1 IAPNSAAQDI
11 GLQKNDTIL
20 EINGIRIQSFDEI
33 SKHLSLEPL
42 KILIDRE
49 GKNLEFIL
57 TPKIGQGYND
67 FGQIV
72 EKPQLGVSPNGTS
85 TLVKH
90 QGLESF
96 KYAAQESFQASTL
109 IIKGIVKL
117 ISGEVEAKNLGGI
130 ITMTEITSKAA
141 QNSFTLLLFITALI
155 SINLGILNLL
165 PIPMLDGG
173 HILFNLYEMIFRRK
187 IPQRA
192 FEYLSYAGMAI
203 LLSLMLFATY
213 NDISRIAGE

>member
-1 IAPNSAAQDI
+1 
-11 GLQKNDTIL
+11 
-20 EINGIRIQSFDEI
+20 
-33 SKHLSLEPL
+33 
-42 KILIDRE
+42 
-49 GKNLEFIL
+49 
-57 TPKIGQGYND
+57 
-67 FGQIV
+67 
-72 EKPQLGVSPNGTS
+72 
-85 TLVKH
+85 
-90 QGLESF
+90 
-96 KYAAQESFQASTL
+96 
-109 IIKGIVKL
+109 
-117 ISGEVEAKNLGGI
+117 
-130 ITMTEITSKAA
+130 MTEITSKAA

-187 IPQRA
+187 VPQRA

>member
-1 IAPNSAAQDI
+1 LILAFFLYIIIGNLGLNKLAPQIGNIAPNSAAQDI

-20 EINGIRIQSFDEI
+20 EINGIKIQSFDEI

-42 KILIDRE
+42 KILINRE

-90 QGLESF
+90 QGLE
-96 KYAAQESFQASTL
+96 
-109 IIKGIVKL
+109 
-117 ISGEVEAKNLGGI
+117 
-130 ITMTEITSKAA
+130 
-141 QNSFTLLLFITALI
+141 
-155 SINLGILNLL
+155 
-165 PIPMLDGG
+165 
-173 HILFNLYEMIFRRK
+173 
-187 IPQRA
+187 
-192 FEYLSYAGMAI
+192 
-203 LLSLMLFATY
+203 
-213 NDISRIAGE
+213 